1 MSGTAGQKRPLPRDL
16 KRNFLDVLSISGWLQ
31 RLGVA
36 ERV

>member
-1 MSGTAGQKRPLPRDL
+1 MSGTAGQKRPRDL
-16 KRNFLDVLSISGWLQ
+16 KRSFLDVPSISGWLQ